1 MVDLDKA
8 REIAK
13 LIRISEDKPSK
24 SVDAHDLKGRED
36 HKDTMLR
43 HGVLI
48 SKSVTPS
55 LDSQL
60 NSVCET
66 LHTPRECVSAFVY
79 NAPEIQADCLID
91 SPNTCILRFT
101 SGLINLMDENEFKF
115 IAGHELGHFLLG
127 HGACSQY
134 LSGGTSED
142 FMVRRARELSADRLG
157 YLSIGNQEESLQAI
171 IKTASGLSNQF
182 LRFDVAS
189 FMSQTNMISNP
200 SKGES
205 NNSTHPSM
213 LIRCRSLLWFA
224 MSVKSTE
231 DLDQLTQETIH
242 QIDLR
247 VVKDLEKFVDG
258 QVRLR
263 KKEFEKDIAVWKSTL
278 LIYHSGA
285 FTKEVQQ
292 RIQEIMGEEIFQSI
306 KSFFE
311 LYSKEEL
318 LNEIT
323 YRLEETIKNLSY
335 DFPSSAQKIGENA
348 FKTAYKIVEN
358 EKLI

>member
-1 MVDLDKA
+1 MVDLSQA
-8 REIAK
+8 REIAGF
-13 LIRISEDKPSK
+13 IRISEDKPSK
-24 SVDAHDLKGRED
+24 SVDPRDLKGREY

-55 LDSQL
+55 LHDQL
-60 NSVCET
+60 NTVCET
-66 LHTPRECVSAFVY
+66 LNVPRECVTAFVY
-79 NAPEIQADCLID
+79 NSPEVQADCLID
-91 SPNTCILRFT
+91 TPDTCVLRFT
-101 SGLINLMDENEFKF
+101 SGLVNLMDENEFKF
-115 IAGHELGHFLLG
+115 VVGHELGHFLLG

-134 LSGGTSED
+134 LSEGTSED
-142 FMVRRARELSADRLG
+142 FMVRRARELSADRIG

-171 IKTASGLSNQF
+171 IKTASGLNNQF

-189 FMSQTNMISNP
+189 FMSQTNMIANP

-205 NNSTHPSM
+205 KNSTHPSM

-224 MSVKSTE
+224 MSVHSIE
-231 DLDQLTQETIH
+231 DLGQVTQETMH
-242 QIDLR
+242 QIDSR

-263 KKEFEKDIAVWKSTL
+263 KREFEKDIGVWKSAL
-278 LIYHSGA
+278 LIYYSGA
-285 FTKEVQQ
+285 FTKEMQQ
-292 RIQEIMGEEIFQSI
+292 RLQDIMGEETLQSI

-318 LNEIT
+318 LNEIKQ
-323 YRLEETIKNLSY
+323 RLDETLTRSSRE
-335 DFPSSAQKIGENA
+335 FPSSAQSIENA
-348 FKTAYKIVEN
+348 GYKVAYKVVEG
-358 EKLI
+358 

>member
-1 MVDLDKA
+1 MVDLNKA
-8 REIAK
+8 RGIAEF
-13 LIRISEDKPSK
+13 IRISEDKPSK
-24 SVDAHDLKGRED
+24 SIDPNDLKGRED

-55 LDSQL
+55 LDNQL
-60 NSVCET
+60 NSVCEAI
-66 LHTPRECVSAFVY
+66 HIPRECVTAFVY
-79 NAPEIQADCLID
+79 NSPEVQADCLID
-91 SPNTCILRFT
+91 TPDTCVLRFT
-101 SGLINLMDENEFKF
+101 SGLVNLMDENEFKF
-115 IAGHELGHFLLG
+115 VAGHELGHFLLG

-134 LSGGTSED
+134 LSEGTSED

-171 IKTASGLSNQF
+171 IKTASGLGNQF

-205 NNSTHPSM
+205 RNSTHPSM

-224 MSVKSTE
+224 MSVQSIE
-231 DLDQLTQETIH
+231 DLGHMTQETIH
-242 QIDLR
+242 QIDSR

-263 KKEFEKDIAVWKSTL
+263 KTEFEKDIAVWKSAL

-292 RIQEIMGEEIFQSI
+292 RLKDIMGEETLHSI

-318 LNEIT
+318 LSEIT
-323 YRLEETIKNLSY
+323 QRLDETLKRSSHE
-335 DFPSSAQKIGENA
+335 FPSSAQNIENA
-348 FKTAYKIVEN
+348 GYRVAYKVVEG
-358 EKLI
+358 

>member
-1 MVDLDKA
+1 MVDLNQA
-8 REIAK
+8 REIAR
-13 LIRISEDKPSK
+13 LIRISEDKPSEYINPQ
-24 SVDAHDLKGRED
+24 DLEHRVD
-36 HKDTMLR
+36 HKDSMLR

-55 LDSQL
+55 LDSQV

-66 LHTPRECVSAFVY
+66 LNIPRDCVAAFVY
-79 NAPEIQADCLID
+79 NSSEVQADCLID
-91 SPNTCILRFT
+91 SSDTCVLRFT

-115 IAGHELGHFLLG
+115 VVGHELGHFLLG

-134 LSGGTSED
+134 LSEGSSED

-205 NNSTHPSM
+205 KNSSHPSM
-213 LIRCRSLLWFA
+213 LIRCRALLWFA
-224 MSVKSTE
+224 MKVHSIK
-231 DLDQLTQETIH
+231 DLDNLTQETIH
-242 QIDLR
+242 QIDSR

-263 KKEFEKDIAVWKSTL
+263 KSEFLNDIVLWKSTL
-278 LIYHSGA
+278 LIYHSGSFSMEA
-285 FTKEVQQ
+285 QKRMQTELG
-292 RIQEIMGEEIFQSI
+292 QENLNSI
-306 KSFFE
+306 KSFLG
-311 LYSKEEL
+311 LYSKEKL
-318 LNEIT
+318 LNEISK
-323 YRLEETIKNLSY
+323 RLDDVLKITHRE
-335 DFPSSAQKIGENA
+335 FPSSAQNIENEGFA
-348 FKTAYKIVEN
+348 IAYKI
-358 EKLI
+358 LDG